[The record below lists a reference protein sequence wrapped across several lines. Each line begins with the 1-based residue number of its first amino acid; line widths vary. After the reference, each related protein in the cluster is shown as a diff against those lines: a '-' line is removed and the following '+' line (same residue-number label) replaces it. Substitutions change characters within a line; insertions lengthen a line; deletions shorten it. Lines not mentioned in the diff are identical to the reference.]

1 MKIVFV
7 CTGNTCRS
15 PLAQAIAQKYVEDN
29 GLDIDL
35 DSAGLSCSYGHEM
48 AEHSKKIIE
57 SMGIFFTHTS
67 QPITQ
72 KMIDQTD
79 YFVTMERW
87 QKDALMQVAPGKTY
101 CVADFSAEGDVDDP
115 YGQSYQVYLETAD
128 KIGRVMPTIIEEVQ
142 KMNDSSKN

>member
-15 PLAQAIAQKYVEDN
+15 PLAQAIAQKYVEDK
-29 GLDIDL
+29 GLDIDV

-67 QPITQ
+67 QPVTQ
-72 KMIDQTD
+72 KMVELTD

-87 QKDALMQVAPGKTY
+87 QKDALIQVAPNKTY
-101 CVADFSAEGDVDDP
+101 CVADFSTEGDVDDP
-115 YGQSYQVYLETAD
+115 YGQSYQVYEATAD
-128 KIGRVMPTIIEEVQ
+128 KIARVMPTIIEGLIKINGSRQ
-142 KMNDSSKN
+142 N

>member
-29 GLDIDL
+29 GLDIDV

-48 AEHSKKIIE
+48 AEHSQKIIE

-67 QPITQ
+67 QPVTQ
-72 KMIDQTD
+72 KMVEQTD

-87 QKDALMQVAPGKTY
+87 QKEALMSVAPNKTF
-101 CVADFSAEGDVDDP
+101 CVADFCNEGDVDDP
-115 YGQSYQVYLETAD
+115 YGQSLQVYQDTAD
-128 KIGRVMPTIIEEVQ
+128 KIGRVMPTIIRQ
-142 KMNDSSKN
+142 LLKKYDAQR

>member
-15 PLAQAIAQKYVEDN
+15 PLAQAIAQKYAEEK
-29 GLDIDL
+29 GLDIDF

-57 SMGIFFTHTS
+57 EMGIFFTHTS

-72 KMIDQTD
+72 KLIERTD

-87 QKDALMQVAPGKTY
+87 QKEALMQVAPGKTF
-101 CVADFSAEGDVDDP
+101 CFADFGNEGDVDDP
-115 YGQSYQVYLETAD
+115 YGQSYQVYLETAE
-128 KIGRVMPTIIEEVQ
+128 KIGRVIPTIIEEIL